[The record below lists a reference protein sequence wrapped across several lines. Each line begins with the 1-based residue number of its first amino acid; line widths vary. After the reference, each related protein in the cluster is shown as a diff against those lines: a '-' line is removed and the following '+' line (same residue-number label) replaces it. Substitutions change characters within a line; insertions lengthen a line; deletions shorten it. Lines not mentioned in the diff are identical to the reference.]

1 MPSLPKPL
9 RTQLSRV
16 TLDAREAAEQACRAA
31 LENLAVHEKEYRGH
45 MSVEQRQLRNR
56 LRARGRA
63 LGDQLDTAKGTQE
76 IKHLAEDAAYEHWHR
91 LLFTRFLADNGLLH
105 TDAEQGNVPVTLA
118 DCEELAPELGAKDG
132 FDLACRFAEKILP
145 GVFRTNDPVF
155 EIALAQRDQVRLR
168 ELLESL
174 PAEIFTADDSLGWTY
189 QFWQEKRK
197 DEVNRSGVKIGADEI
212 SPVTQLFT
220 EDYMVEFLLHNTLGA
235 WWAGKLGPITA
246 ATEEEAREI
255 VVLPVRDGLGITWT
269 YLRFIQD
276 ESSKTWTPAAG
287 TFEGWPREAKEI
299 TFLDPCMG
307 SGHFPVFALPILA
320 RLRIEEEKLTVK
332 EAVYAVLRDNI
343 HGLELDPRCT
353 QIGAFNLALTAWKLS
368 GYQQLPQLHV
378 ACCGLA
384 PQGKLADWVALA
396 GESEKLQ
403 NGMRRLY
410 ALFEQAPVLG
420 SLINPRLGGGDLL
433 EAEFHE
439 LQPLLEKAVALEGK
453 DDHAHEMAV
462 TAQGLAKAAEILAG
476 QFTLVATNVPYLTRS
491 KQDEVLMDYCE
502 RIYPE
507 SKADLATCF
516 VERCLVFARSGGS
529 TCLVTPQNWLFLG
542 RYTGLRE
549 RLLKT
554 EEWNFTTRLGP
565 RAFETIGGEVV
576 NVALMGF
583 TKQSPEATSQFN
595 ALDVAEEKDPP
606 EKAAALLSKSLA
618 ALTQKAQ
625 LKNPDA
631 KITLDEPSSL
641 PLLSQ
646 YAATAGG
653 MCTFD
658 SPRFYFGFWELSK
671 VANGWECLQSTVDEI
686 SRVGGRRLV
695 VRWENGEGQLY
706 DLVQRFKADGYTS
719 GIWCAG
725 LQVWGKSGVLVTL
738 MNQLCTTIYDGRPFD
753 NNCGVIIPKVPAHL
767 PAVWAFCSS
776 PEFSTSLRRI
786 DQKINVTNATLS
798 KVPFDLAHWQ
808 KVAAEKYPNGLPKPH
823 SDDPTQWLFN
833 GHPKGS
839 DQPLHVAVARLLGYQ
854 WPRQTGSSFPDCPA
868 LGADGLEKH
877 ADDDGIVCLPPLNRE
892 QPAASRLRAL
902 MADALGTFDEKS
914 LLASAGKKG
923 SKAKTIEEWM
933 RDEFFEQ
940 HCDLFHHRPFIWHVW
955 DGRKDGF
962 HALVN
967 YHKLDHAT
975 LQKLTYTYL
984 GNWIHDQ
991 EADAKADKPGAAER
1005 LQAARDFQAELAQIL
1020 EGEAPYDLFVRW
1032 KPLGKQAMGWHP
1044 DINDGVRL
1052 NIRPFLQAADVGKKG
1067 AGILRSKP
1075 NIKWDKDRGKE
1086 PERPKKDYPWFW
1098 CEDEPSTD
1106 PEGGKTFTGNR
1117 WNDVHLTLAT
1127 KSAAR

>member
-1 MPSLPKPL
+1 MPSLPKTL

-45 MSVEQRQLRNR
+45 MNVEQRQLRNR

-91 LLFTRFLADNGLLH
+91 LLFTRFLAENGLLH
-105 TDAEQGNVPVTLA
+105 TDEEQGNVPVTLS

-155 EIALAQRDQVRLR
+155 EITLAQRDQVLLR
-168 ELLESL
+168 ELLGKL

-197 DEVNRSGVKIGADEI
+197 DEVNRSGVKIGADEL

-246 ATEEEAREI
+246 STEGEAREKAA
-255 VVLPVRDGLGITWT
+255 LPAREGLAITWT

-276 ESSKTWTPAAG
+276 ERTKTWSPAAG
-287 TFEGWPREAKEI
+287 TFEGWPKDAKEI

-320 RLRIEEEKLTVK
+320 RLRMEEEKLSVK
-332 EAVYAVLRDNI
+332 EAVHAVLRDNI

-353 QIGAFNLALTAWKLS
+353 QIGAFNLALTAWKLG

-410 ALFEQAPVLG
+410 RLFEQAPVLG

-439 LQPLLEKAVALEGK
+439 LQPLLEKAVSMEAK

-462 TAQGLAKAAEILAG
+462 TAQGLAKAAETLAG
-476 QFTLVATNVPYLTRS
+476 QFTLVATNVPYLGRG
-491 KQDEVLMDYCE
+491 KQDQVLQDYCE
-502 RIYPE
+502 RYHPDAKSE
-507 SKADLATCF
+507 LATCF
-516 VERCLVFARSGGS
+516 VERCFDFCATKTSTALVA
-529 TCLVTPQNWLFLG
+529 PQAWWFSITFKNF
-542 RYTGLRE
+542 RE
-549 RLLKT
+549 KFLLKYQANMIAT
-554 EEWNFTTRLGP
+554 LGEEAWQSFGDRGP
-565 RAFETIGGEVV
+565 V
-576 NVALMGF
+576 
-583 TKQSPEATSQFN
+583 
-595 ALDVAEEKDPP
+595 
-606 EKAAALLSKSLA
+606 A
-618 ALTQKAQ
+618 ALTVVGRYLPSKNHVMAAIDALTKHSISEKILE
-625 LKNPDA
+625 LKHGSIRTIFQAGQYGNPDHR
-631 KITLDEPSSL
+631 ITVDEPVTGV
-641 PLLSQ
+641 LLQKYSDAFVGLQNGDLQRYILQ
-646 YAATAGG
+646 Y
-653 MCTFD
+653 
-658 SPRFYFGFWELSK
+658 WELSHIGH
-671 VANGWECLQSTVDEI
+671 AWEFFQMAAHRTAYW
-686 SRVGGRRLV
+686 VGRNSII
-695 VRWENGEGQLY
+695 RWEGGTGSLSRS
-706 DLVQRFKADGYTS
+706 DGARVQ
-719 GIWCAG
+719 G
-725 LQVWGKSGVLVTL
+725 LEAWKKEGVLVTR
-738 MNQLCTTIYDGRPFD
+738 MRSLCVTKYSGHSFD
-753 NNCGVIIPKVPAHL
+753 QSGTALIPKDPSHL
-767 PAVWAFCSS
+767 TAIWCFLSS
-776 PEFSTSLRRI
+776 GIYATEVRRL
-786 DQKINVTNATLS
+786 DKKVSVTPATLV
-798 KVPFDLAHWQ
+798 KVPFDLEHWQ

-839 DQPLHVAVARLLGYQ
+839 EQPLHVAVARLLGYQ

-868 LGADGLEKH
+868 LKADGLEKH

-902 MADALGTFDEKS
+902 LADALGSFDEKS

-923 SKAKTIEEWM
+923 SKSKNLDEWL

-940 HCDLFHHRPFIWHVW
+940 HCELFHHRPFIWHIW
-955 DGRKDGF
+955 DGKKDGF

-967 YHKLDHAT
+967 YHKLDHVT

-1005 LQAARDFQAELAQIL
+1005 LQAAQQLQAELAKIL
-1020 EGEAPYDLFVRW
+1020 EGESPYDLFVRW
-1032 KPLGKQAMGWHP
+1032 KPLAKQAIGWHP
-1044 DINDGVRL
+1044 DINDGARL
-1052 NIRPFLQAADVGKKG
+1052 NIRPFLQATDIGKKG
-1067 AGILRSKP
+1067 AGLLRSKP
-1075 NIKWDKDRGKE
+1075 NIKWEKDRGKE
-1086 PERPKKDYPWFW
+1086 PERPQKDYPWFW
-1098 CEDEPSTD
+1098 CEDEPGTD
-1106 PEGGKTFTGNR
+1106 PTGDKTYFGNR
-1117 WNDVHLTLAT
+1117 WNDVHLTLAMKQSSQT
-1127 KSAAR
+1127 

>member
-31 LENLAVHEKEYRGH
+31 LENLAVHEREYRGH

-91 LLFTRFLADNGLLH
+91 LLFTRFLAENGLLH
-105 TDAEQGNVPVTLA
+105 TDEEQGNVPVTLA

-155 EIALAQRDQVRLR
+155 EITLAQRDQVRLR
-168 ELLESL
+168 ELLDSL

-235 WWAGKLGPITA
+235 WWAGKLGPIA
-246 ATEEEAREI
+246 AVTEEEAREKAA
-255 VVLPVRDGLGITWT
+255 LSVREGLGITWT

-276 ESSKTWTPAAG
+276 ETTKTWSPGAG
-287 TFEGWPREAKEI
+287 IFEGWPKAAKEI

-320 RLRIEEEKLTVK
+320 RLRMEEENLPVK
-332 EAVYAVLRDNI
+332 EAVHAVLRDNI

-353 QIGAFNLALTAWKLS
+353 QIGAFNLALTAWKVG

-403 NGMRRLY
+403 NGMKRLY
-410 ALFEQAPVLG
+410 RLFEQAPVLG

-439 LQPLLEKAVALEGK
+439 LQPLLEKAVSMEAK
-453 DDHAHEMAV
+453 DDQAHEMAV

-476 QFTLVATNVPYLTRS
+476 QFTLIATNVPYLGRG
-491 KQDEVLMDYCE
+491 KQEQILQDYCE
-502 RIYPE
+502 QYHPE
-507 SKADLATCF
+507 AKADLATSF
-516 VERCLVFARSGGS
+516 IERCLSFCTSQGS
-529 TCLVTPQNWLFLG
+529 NTVVAPHNWLFLG
-542 RYTGLRE
+542 TYKAFRR
-549 RLLKT
+549 RLMHSAKWDFLVRIGEHGFQSQQAAGAFVAMLSITSSIPAIGNEFLALDANDGDSPDSKNCSLIEQTPMRFRQSEQFQNPDSIVIFDSNAVCKRLSDYGKCVQGILPADRSRLVRLFWETANLPEGWEFFQGSDISIHPSNGRSQIFSYDFFKKYFT
-554 EEWNFTTRLGP
+554 E
-565 RAFETIGGEVV
+565 IGGRMQGLKAFGRAGVSISKMRELPVTIYS
-576 NVALMGF
+576 G
-583 TKQSPEATSQFN
+583 KPYDGN
-595 ALDVAEEKDPP
+595 AHAFVLNEPNN
-606 EKAAALLSKSLA
+606 LLA
-618 ALTQKAQ
+618 A
-625 LKNPDA
+625 
-631 KITLDEPSSL
+631 
-641 PLLSQ
+641 
-646 YAATAGG
+646 
-653 MCTFD
+653 
-658 SPRFYFGFWELSK
+658 
-671 VANGWECLQSTVDEI
+671 
-686 SRVGGRRLV
+686 
-695 VRWENGEGQLY
+695 
-706 DLVQRFKADGYTS
+706 
-719 GIWCAG
+719 WC
-725 LQVWGKSGVLVTL
+725 
-738 MNQLCTTIYDGRPFD
+738 F
-753 NNCGVIIPKVPAHL
+753 
-767 PAVWAFCSS
+767 FSS
-776 PEFSTSLRRI
+776 PLFAIEARKV
-786 DQKINVTNATLS
+786 DQKIDVTNS
-798 KVPFDLAHWQ
+798 SIDKVPFDLEYWQ
-808 KVAAEKYPNGLPKPH
+808 KVAEEKYPNGLPKPH

-839 DQPLHVAVARLLGYQ
+839 EQPLHVAVARLLGYQ
-854 WPRQTGSSFPDCPA
+854 WPRQTGSGFPDCPA
-868 LGADGLEKH
+868 LGADGIEKH

-892 QPAASRLRAL
+892 QPASSRLRSL
-902 MADALGTFDEKS
+902 LADALGSFDEKS

-923 SKAKTIEEWM
+923 SKAKSIEEWL

-940 HCDLFHHRPFIWHVW
+940 QCELFHHRPFVWHVW

-1005 LQAARDFQAELAQIL
+1005 LQAAQQLQAELAKIL

-1032 KPLGKQAMGWHP
+1032 KPLSKQAIGWHP

-1075 NIKWDKDRGKE
+1075 NVKWDKDRGKE
-1086 PERPKKDYPWFW
+1086 PERPKSDYPWFW
-1098 CEDEPSTD
+1098 REEEPGTD
-1106 PEGGKTFTGNR
+1106 PEGGKVFTGNR

>member
-1 MPSLPKPL
+1 MPSLPKTL

-16 TLDAREAAEQACRAA
+16 TLDAREAAEQACRASI
-31 LENLAVHEKEYRGH
+31 ENLAVHEKEYRGH

-91 LLFTRFLADNGLLH
+91 LLFTRFLAENGLLH
-105 TDAEQGNVPVTLA
+105 TDEEQGDVPVTLA

-145 GVFRTNDPVF
+145 GVFRSNDPVF

-168 ELLESL
+168 ELLEIL

-197 DEVNRSGVKIGADEI
+197 DEVNKSGVKIGADEI

-246 ATEEEAREI
+246 STEEEAREKAA
-255 VVLPVRDGLGITWT
+255 LPVREGLGIIWT

-276 ESSKTWTPAAG
+276 GTKKTWSPAAG
-287 TFEGWPREAKEI
+287 TFEGWPKVAKEI

-320 RLRIEEEKLTVK
+320 RLRIEEEKISVK
-332 EAVYAVLRDNI
+332 DAVHAVLRDNI

-353 QIGAFNLALTAWKLS
+353 QIGAFNLALTAWKLG

-384 PQGKLADWVALA
+384 PQGKLTDWVALA
-396 GESEKLQ
+396 GDNEKLQ
-403 NGMRRLY
+403 NGMKRLY
-410 ALFEQAPVLG
+410 RLFVQAPVLG

-439 LQPLLEKAVALEGK
+439 LQPLLEKAVSMETK
-453 DDHAHEMAV
+453 DDQAHEMAV

-476 QFTLVATNVPYLTRS
+476 QFTLVATNVPYLGRG
-491 KQDEVLMDYCE
+491 KQDGVLMDYCE
-502 RIYPE
+502 RVHPKA
-507 SKADLATCF
+507 KADLATCF
-516 VERCLVFARSGGS
+516 VERCLSYCSIGGS
-529 TCLVTPQNWLFLG
+529 AVAVTPQNWLFLG
-542 RYTGLRE
+542 TYKKLRE
-549 RLLKT
+549 RLLI
-554 EEWNFTTRLGP
+554 EVELEVVVRLGEH
-565 RAFETIGGEVV
+565 AFESSQAAGAFVALVELTNHKPKKDNSFYGLDASSDTFPTGKKDSLITAAGSVFGQADQCEQPDCRIVFGDLNSGVPQLSTLAECYQGVRTGDRERFIAAFWEVADFEHHWMPFRNSSDCADSYSGLCEAIRWEGGTGQLHKYAAETRDKLHDMHESGNRGWGRLGVSINQMRKLTAYHYLGEIFDGNV
-576 NVALMGF
+576 NVIVP
-583 TKQSPEATSQFN
+583 TK
-595 ALDVAEEKDPP
+595 AEH
-606 EKAAALLSKSLA
+606 
-618 ALTQKAQ
+618 
-625 LKNPDA
+625 
-631 KITLDEPSSL
+631 
-641 PLLSQ
+641 
-646 YAATAGG
+646 
-653 MCTFD
+653 
-658 SPRFYFGFWELSK
+658 
-671 VANGWECLQSTVDEI
+671 
-686 SRVGGRRLV
+686 LV
-695 VRWENGEGQLY
+695 P
-706 DLVQRFKADGYTS
+706 
-719 GIWCAG
+719 IWC
-725 LQVWGKSGVLVTL
+725 
-738 MNQLCTTIYDGRPFD
+738 
-753 NNCGVIIPKVPAHL
+753 
-767 PAVWAFCSS
+767 FCSS
-776 PEFSTSLRRI
+776 PDYELAVRCL
-786 DQKINVTNATLS
+786 DQKLNVTNATLI
-798 KVPFDLAHWQ
+798 KVPFDLARWQ
-808 KVAAEKYPNGLPKPH
+808 KVAVEMYPNGLSKPH

-839 DQPLHVAVARLLGYQ
+839 ENPLHVAAARLLGYQ

-868 LGADGLEKH
+868 LDPDGLEKH

-902 MADALGTFDEKS
+902 LADALGSFDEKS

-923 SKAKTIEEWM
+923 SKSKNLEEWL

-940 HCDLFHHRPFIWHVW
+940 HCEIFHHRPFIWHIW

-962 HALVN
+962 SALVN

-1005 LQAARDFQAELAQIL
+1005 LQAARDLQAELAQIL

-1032 KPLGKQAMGWHP
+1032 KPLSKQAVGWHP

-1052 NIRPFLQAADVGKKG
+1052 NIRPFLQASDVGKKG
-1067 AGILRSKP
+1067 AGLLRSKP

-1098 CEDEPSTD
+1098 CEEEPGTD
-1106 PEGGKTFTGNR
+1106 PTGGKTFTGNR
-1117 WNDVHLTLAT
+1117 WNDVHLTLAMKQSSQT
-1127 KSAAR
+1127 

>member
-91 LLFTRFLADNGLLH
+91 LLFTRFLAENGLLH
-105 TDAEQGNVPVTLA
+105 TDEEQGNVPVTLA
-118 DCEELAPELGAKDG
+118 DCEELAPDLSAKDG

-155 EIALAQRDQVRLR
+155 EITLAQRDQVRLR

-174 PAEIFTADDSLGWTY
+174 PPEIFTADDSLGWTY

-246 ATEEEAREI
+246 ASEEEAREKAA
-255 VVLPVRDGLGITWT
+255 LPVREGLGITWT

-276 ESSKTWTPAAG
+276 EATKTWTPAAG
-287 TFEGWPREAKEI
+287 SFEGWPKLAKEI

-320 RLRIEEEKLTVK
+320 RLRMEEEQLSVK
-332 EAVYAVLRDNI
+332 EAVHAVLHDNI

-353 QIGAFNLALTAWKLS
+353 QIGAFNLALTAWKLG

-403 NGMRRLY
+403 NGMKRLY
-410 ALFEQAPVLG
+410 RLFEQAPVLG
-420 SLINPRLGGGDLL
+420 SLINPRLGGGELYD
-433 EAEFHE
+433 ADFHE
-439 LQPLLEKAVALEGK
+439 LQPLLEKAVSFESK
-453 DDHAHEMAV
+453 DDQAHEMAV

-476 QFTLVATNVPYLTRS
+476 QFTLVGTNVPYLGRG
-491 KQDEVLMDYCE
+491 KQEQVLQDYCE
-502 RIYPE
+502 RYHPE
-507 SKADLATCF
+507 TKADLATCF
-516 VERCLVFARSGGS
+516 VERCLSFCKQEIGS
-529 TCLVTPQNWLFLG
+529 SVLVTPQNWLFLG
-542 RYTGLRE
+542 SYKNLRKRMLIE
-549 RLLKT
+549 VRWDVVL
-554 EEWNFTTRLGP
+554 RLGP
-565 RAFETIGGEVV
+565 KGFQTPMWDFNIVLLILTRHRPNDASRFSGIDVSKEHSPGE
-576 NVALMGF
+576 
-583 TKQSPEATSQFN
+583 
-595 ALDVAEEKDPP
+595 
-606 EKAAALLSKSLA
+606 KSLA
-618 ALTQKAQ
+618 LLKESISYVGQSGQ
-625 LKNPDA
+625 LMNPDA
-631 KITLDEPSSL
+631 KLTFHEVSNISRLELFAESL
-641 PLLSQ
+641 VGIQS
-646 YAATAGG
+646 G
-653 MCTFD
+653 D
-658 SPRFYFGFWELSK
+658 DPRFTIMY
-671 VANGWECLQSTVDEI
+671 WECVSLNTSIWLPFQTTPDNAIEWTGLTSLI
-686 SRVGGRRLV
+686 
-695 VRWENGEGQLY
+695 RWECGAGALCLNSNSRLQGLRALGKPALLVDRFGSIFSYRYSGE
-706 DLVQRFKADGYTS
+706 RFHQNVVA
-719 GIWCAG
+719 I
-725 LQVWGKSGVLVTL
+725 
-738 MNQLCTTIYDGRPFD
+738 
-753 NNCGVIIPKVPAHL
+753 VPHDAKNL
-767 PAVWAFCSS
+767 PAIWAFCSS
-776 PEFSTSLRRI
+776 SEFNREVRAI
-786 DQKINVTNATLS
+786 DQKLNVTNATLV
-798 KVPFDLAHWQ
+798 KVPFDLVHWQ
-808 KVAAEKYPNGLPKPH
+808 NVAAEKYPNGLPKPH

-839 DQPLHVAVARLLGYQ
+839 EQPLHVAVARLLGYQ

-868 LGADGLEKH
+868 LDADGLEKH

-902 MADALGTFDEKS
+902 LADALGSFDEKS
-914 LLASAGKKG
+914 LLSSAGKKG
-923 SKAKTIEEWM
+923 SKAKSIEEWL

-940 HCDLFHHRPFIWHVW
+940 HCELFHHRPFIWHVW

-1005 LQAARDFQAELAQIL
+1005 LQAAQQLQAELAKIL

-1032 KPLGKQAMGWHP
+1032 KPLSKQPIGWNP

-1052 NIRPFLQAADVGKKG
+1052 NIRPFLQATDVGKKG

-1098 CEDEPSTD
+1098 CEDEPVTD
-1106 PEGGKTFTGNR
+1106 PEGGKDPLGNR
-1117 WNDVHLTLAT
+1117 WNDVHLTLAR
-1127 KSAAR
+1127 KQAAQ